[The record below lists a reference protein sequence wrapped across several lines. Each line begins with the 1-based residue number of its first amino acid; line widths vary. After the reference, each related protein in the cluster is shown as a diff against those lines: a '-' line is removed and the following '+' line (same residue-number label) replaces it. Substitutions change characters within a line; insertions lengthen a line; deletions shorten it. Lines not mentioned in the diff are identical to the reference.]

1 MAIVLLERPK
11 LRLLVS
17 RKAGKRCRISRGAR
31 CQLLVAVRH
40 GYGRLGAPRNYVS
53 SGLKLS
59 QTKTVIRKVG
69 NLQYT

>member
-1 MAIVLLERPK
+1 M
-11 LRLLVS
+11 
-17 RKAGKRCRISRGAR
+17 
-31 CQLLVAVRH
+31 LVAVRH

-53 SGLKLS
+53 LGLKLS